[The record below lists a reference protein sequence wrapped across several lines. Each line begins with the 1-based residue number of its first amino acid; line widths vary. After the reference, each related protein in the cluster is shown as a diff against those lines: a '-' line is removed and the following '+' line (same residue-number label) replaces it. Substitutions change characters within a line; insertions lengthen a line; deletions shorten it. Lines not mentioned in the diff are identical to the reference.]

1 MAAEETL
8 LEKARRAVAERGPIC
23 DSEGFYQHTGECYS
37 DATQMAFLFSDGLK
51 EILQPSLLE
60 KDITAEEIQAILTET
75 LSAKT
80 FRRRHGDKVD
90 GYVSL
95 LKHLQ
100 NRLAR
105 HILAEYERI
114 DTCPMGSSPSMLQ
127 APAMKEMFRVKGANA
142 FGTIGGIKG
151 WSGANYVESPTA
163 FSGDDLSVFI
173 LLMNLLFFNTTI
185 QVNTVNTHQAN
196 AYIFSILVPSSGL
209 GPSEGHGL
217 ALYTCG
223 GQDFMYEDNN
233 GPFLF
238 PWRKFVEKYPSFFPC
253 STFTVK
259 DKASGEIVFK
269 TNWYPIAKKQRAI
282 TMIHGI
288 EGEIEVAFGS
298 TTEYDLGETL
308 VTLTIPPEE
317 IAQLYY
323 IKEGTTIS
331 VPPGAVAAA
340 PVPFRYGA
348 RPLRLEANRG
358 GGKKRTKKNKKRSRR
373 ARNSKL
379 SSRSACRSKNR

>member
-1 MAAEETL
+1 MAGGEGPSLRERALTL
-8 LEKARRAVAERGPIC
+8 VRERGPIC
-23 DSEGFYQHTGECYS
+23 DSEGFYQHLGECYS

-51 EILQPSLLE
+51 EILQPALLE
-60 KDITAEEIQAILTET
+60 QDITAEQIEAILTKT
-75 LSAKT
+75 ISKQT
-80 FRRRHGDKVD
+80 FRRRHGEKVD

-95 LKHLQ
+95 FKHLQ

-114 DTCPMGSSPSMLQ
+114 DTCPMVSSPSMFQ

-142 FGTIGGIKG
+142 YGTIGGIKG
-151 WSGANYVESPTA
+151 WSGENYRESPTA

-173 LLMNLLFFNTTI
+173 LLINLLFFNTTI
-185 QVNTVNTHQAN
+185 QVNKVNTHEAN

-238 PWRKFVEKYPSFFPC
+238 PWRKFVEKYPGFFPC

-259 DKASGEIVFK
+259 DKASGEIAFK
-269 TNWYPIAKKQRAI
+269 TNWYPIAKKQSAI

-298 TTEYDLGETL
+298 TTEYDLGEI
-308 VTLTIPPEE
+308 VVSLTIPPEE

-323 IKEGTTIS
+323 IKEGNTIS
-331 VPPGAVAAA
+331 VPPRSVAAA
-340 PVPFRYGA
+340 TVPFRYGA
-348 RPLRLEANRG
+348 RPLRLLENRG
-358 GGKKRTKKNKKRSRR
+358 GGKKRTRKNKKRR
-373 ARNSKL
+373 AKNSKL
-379 SSRSACRSKNR
+379 SSRSAGLSRNR